1 MLSSMPT
8 DRPSHILNDTG
19 LEPRLRPLVRLAR
32 RRGNDLGVPL
42 ATRRAEGARLAR
54 AGGWIAMRPGLS
66 PADTTNLLV
75 PVAGGQIA
83 VRIMRPPGTGP
94 HPLYVFLHGGGWCL
108 GGLDERDPRCRA
120 ISAGAQCV
128 VASVEY
134 RLAPENQ
141 FPTAPEDCYAA
152 LCHLVEHAADFGI
165 DPERVAIGGESAGAN
180 LAAAVCLMS
189 RDRQGPRLC
198 HQWLDVPATDA
209 TLSQSGHREVPDG
222 YLLDAA
228 TIRDF
233 LDHYLADPAD
243 ANNPYCSPLLADDLS
258 GLPPAWIMTAEFDQ
272 LRGDGVAYAE
282 ALSAAGVPAHH
293 VRLAGHIHPSFAFT
307 RLLASSRSYE
317 ADAIAALAAAF
328 AT

>member
-1 MLSSMPT
+1 MPSPTPPHMLT
-8 DRPSHILNDTG
+8 DQG
-19 LEPRLRPLVRLAR
+19 LEPRLRPLVKLAR
-32 RRGNDLGVPL
+32 RRGNDLSIPM

-54 AGGWIAMRPGLS
+54 AGGWMAMRPGLA
-66 PADTTNLLV
+66 PAATTDHLI
-75 PVAGGQIA
+75 PVAGGQIN

-94 HPLYVFLHGGGWCL
+94 YPLYVFLHGGGWCV
-108 GGLDERDPRCRA
+108 GGLEERDPRCRA

-128 VASVEY
+128 VASVDY

-152 LCHLVEHAADFGI
+152 LCHLVEHAAELDI
-165 DPERVAIGGESAGAN
+165 DPDRVAIGGESAGGN

-198 HQWLDVPATDA
+198 HQWLDVPQTDG
-209 TLSQSGHREVPDG
+209 TFSQAGHREVPDG
-222 YLLDAA
+222 YLLDAG

-233 LDHYLADPAD
+233 LVHYLADPAD
-243 ANNPYCSPLLADDLS
+243 ATNPYCSPLLAEDLS

-272 LRGDGVAYAE
+272 LRGDGEAYAE

-307 RLLASSRSYE
+307 RLLASSRAYE
-317 ADAIAALAAAF
+317 ANAIAALAAAF
-328 AT
+328 AP